1 MNRIPAN
8 KPDRLPRCGKCRA
21 VLCISFAE
29 PADVPGVGIGCY
41 LKKYLAW
48 LALLGI
54 IAAAVYVS
62 TRPTSKSKPAPQT
75 ERSQHESLPHP
86 QQPLP

>member
-41 LKKYLAW
+41 LKKYLVW

-54 IAAAVYVS
+54 IGAAAYVS
-62 TRPTSKSKPAPQT
+62 TRPKTQSAPQAA
-75 ERSQHESLPHP
+75 HP
-86 QQPLP
+86 RQAPFQNLQQPLP